1 MTVNTEAILALPTA
15 EKLELIGLI
24 WDNLSESESN
34 LPKEVELE
42 AVRRRD
48 EMLADPNLGLTHDE
62 AWAKIAKRNG

>member
-1 MTVNTEAILALPTA
+1 MNVNTEAILALPTA

-48 EMLADPNLGLTHDE
+48 EMLADPSLGLTHNE
-62 AWAKIAKRNG
+62 VWAKISKRNG